1 MLVEVRTVAK
11 GQVVEFNTISFVDR
25 SERTVRG
32 EVTKTR
38 KNAVT
43 VEVTDRNDVS
53 AFNDGQLYILPA
65 DHLVLIVNI

>member
-11 GQVVEFNTISFVDR
+11 GQVVEFSSFPA
-25 SERTVRG
+25 RTVRV

-53 AFNDGQLYILPA
+53 VFNDGQLYILPA
-65 DHLVLIVNI
+65 HQLVTIVNI

>member
-11 GQVVEFNTISFVDR
+11 GQVVEFSSFPAG
-25 SERTVRG
+25 TVRA

-53 AFNDGQLYILPA
+53 VFNDGQLYILPA
-65 DHLVLIVNI
+65 DQLVTIVNI

>member
-11 GQVVEFNTISFVDR
+11 GQVVEFSIISFPA
-25 SERTVRG
+25 RTVRA

-53 AFNDGQLYILPA
+53 VFNDGQLYILPA
-65 DHLVLIVNI
+65 DQLVTIVNI